1 MPPRVDDMERPGYK
15 EVIMNTTVSA
25 LVQQRIPYPNQSANQ
40 KKSSGESS
48 SASGEAGKASEIQ
61 KEDVDTDSRKVD
73 TVDLTTTHMVSQS
86 NRAAS
91 ENEVE
96 DIDAVAGKIQE
107 VKQWLESEYESARL
121 EQIHQL
127 NMDNLVEVL
136 S

>member
-1 MPPRVDDMERPGYK
+1 
-15 EVIMNTTVSA
+15 MNTTVSA

>member
-1 MPPRVDDMERPGYK
+1 MERPGYK